1 MITRRTGLIAGAALA
16 VGLAIGFAGT
26 VLAANPTAAPG
37 SPSMMGGRGM
47 MGGATLAPG
56 STYGPGMM
64 GGASFAPGSSYAP
77 GMMGGSYG
85 AGMMGGLDW
94 NTGPQP
100 GAAGFVAGT
109 TASPRVIHVI
119 AGPGYTFSPASFT
132 VQRGETVTFD
142 VTTMGPLVHEFMVGP
157 ADAVAA
163 DKEGTPEVADIG
175 MMQTKSLTYTFDGSG
190 PYAYA
195 CHTAGHYEAGMHGTI
210 SIVG

>member
-16 VGLAIGFAGT
+16 AGLAIGFAGSA
-26 VLAANPTAAPG
+26 LAANPTAAPG
-37 SPSMMGGRGM
+37 YPSMMGGH
-47 MGGATLAPG
+47 
-56 STYGPGMM
+56 GMM
-64 GGASFAPGSSYAP
+64 GGASFAPGSSHGP

-85 AGMMGGLDW
+85 AGMMGGANW
-94 NTGPQP
+94 NIGPQP

-119 AGPGYTFSPASFT
+119 AGPGYTFSPSSIT
-132 VQRGETVTFD
+132 VERGETVTFA

-163 DKEGTPEVADIG
+163 DKSGTPEVADIG

-195 CHTAGHYEAGMHGTI
+195 CHATGHYEAGMHGTI
-210 SIVG
+210 AVVG